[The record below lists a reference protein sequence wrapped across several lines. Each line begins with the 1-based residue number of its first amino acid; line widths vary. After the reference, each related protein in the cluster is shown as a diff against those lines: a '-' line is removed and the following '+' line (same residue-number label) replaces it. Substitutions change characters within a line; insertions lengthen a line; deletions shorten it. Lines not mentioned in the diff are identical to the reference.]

1 MRSTVIPRS
10 SRCYHVINSLTL
22 LLAAFTIAVSSPAVF
37 GQNNRGHEKI
47 IISGASGHIG
57 GLTVEELLRRGVDP
71 HNLILVSR
79 TPAKLDKYAQMGASV
94 RFGDFTKP
102 ESLLAAYA
110 GGDRM
115 LLISIS
121 TGGRKRPQLQEG
133 AIDAAKKAGVK
144 QIAYTSFVN
153 MDHNTSPIA
162 HDHRITE
169 EYLKKS
175 GVAWTMLRNSIYMD
189 GLVMQAARMVKTGR
203 AVIPPDETRVG
214 YVTRADCAAAAAAVL
229 ITPGTEN
236 KAYDITGPE
245 LIGVRDIAEAASA
258 VTGKPIEIV
267 QGTQQPRGFRV
278 SGDFFSVTST
288 AVADL
293 TGRPATSLRQL
304 LQQNKDRL
312 IQ

>member
-1 MRSTVIPRS
+1 MSSTIIPS
-10 SRCYHVINSLTL
+10 SNRCYRAISRMAL
-22 LLAAFTIAVSSPAVF
+22 LLAAFVIAVSSPTVF
-37 GQNNRGHEKI
+37 SQDNRSQEKI

-57 GLTVEELLRRGVDP
+57 GLTVKELLRRGVDP

-79 TPAKLDKYAQMGASV
+79 TPAKLDKYKQMGASV
-94 RFGDFTKP
+94 RFGDFSKP
-102 ESLLAAYA
+102 ESLPAAYA

-121 TGGRKRPQLQEG
+121 SGGRKRAEWQER
-133 AIDAAKKAGVK
+133 AIDVAKRAGVK

-189 GLVMQAARMVKTGR
+189 GLVARAARMVKTGR

-245 LIGVRDIAEAASA
+245 LVGVQEIAAAASA
-258 VTGKPIEIV
+258 VTGKPIEVV
-267 QGTQQPRGFRV
+267 QGTEQPRGFRI
-278 SGDFFSVTST
+278 SGDFFSVTSN
-288 AVADL
+288 AVRDL
-293 TGRPATSLRQL
+293 TGRPATSIREL
-304 LQQNKDRL
+304 LQNNKDKL
-312 IQ
+312 LQ